1 MFGNTTG
8 LIHIRLHILVCRNMK
23 PSRIIISWSKRVSVH
38 LASTNYGLPD
48 VPFCYQHHHDCL
60 AVLALV
66 FSFSNRDW
74 IEIVSPYSS
83 FLVWSLMWWPVLLP
97 SYYSEMLLSVYSP

>member
-1 MFGNTTG
+1 
-8 LIHIRLHILVCRNMK
+8 MK

-38 LASTNYGLPD
+38 LASTKYGLPD
-48 VPFCYQHHHDCL
+48 VPFYYQHHLDCL
-60 AVLALV
+60 DGVALV

-74 IEIVSPYSS
+74 IEIASPYSS
-83 FLVWSLMWWPVLLP
+83 FLVWSLMWRPVLLP